1 MSIIIDF
8 PYNPDEPTLDEFVEE
23 IEYTLPIQLGEDS
36 LTAAHRVEQLRV
48 AASFVCEF
56 FDGCAPKQIR
66 ISEVL
71 HLDCRAVA
79 ERVACD
85 AGPQATAG
93 ITRCVRYLV
102 QHARSF
108 VKQM

>member
-1 MSIIIDF
+1 MSIIIDSSI
-8 PYNPDEPTLDEFVEE
+8 TLDEFMAE
-23 IEYTLPIQLGEDS
+23 IEDTLPIQLGEDS
-36 LTAAHRVEQLRV
+36 LTAARRVEQLRV
-48 AASFVCEF
+48 AASFVSEF
-56 FDGCAPKQIR
+56 LGGRTPKRIP
-66 ISEVL
+66 ISEVVR
-71 HLDCRAVA
+71 LDCRAVA